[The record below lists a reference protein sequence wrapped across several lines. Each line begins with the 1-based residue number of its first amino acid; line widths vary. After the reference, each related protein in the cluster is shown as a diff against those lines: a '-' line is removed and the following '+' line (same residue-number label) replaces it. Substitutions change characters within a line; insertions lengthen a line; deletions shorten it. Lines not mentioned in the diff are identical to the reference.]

1 MKTFFSNWRSDA
13 PASLVVFLVALP
25 LCLGV
30 SLASTSVLET
40 PNLFAGIIAGVVGGI
55 VVGLFSGSRLGVSG
69 PAAGLIMIVSTSI
82 TTLGTFEAFLMA
94 VVLSGVIQIIAGFL
108 RAGVLGN
115 YFPSAVIKG
124 MLAAIG
130 VTLILKEVPHLVG
143 YDENI
148 MGDQSFFQIDG
159 ENTFSELFVAL
170 NKISPGAVIIGLV
183 SLAILIL
190 FDRPFLK
197 RLAIFRI
204 LPGALFVV
212 ITGVLLNQLFIG
224 FAPSLV
230 QDGVHLV
237 RLPVAT
243 NWSEFA
249 TFFTFPDVSALA
261 NPQVYVV
268 ALTIALVGSLESLLS
283 VEATDKLDP
292 EKHLTPTNQELKAQ
306 GIGNV
311 VAGLLGGLPITQ
323 VIVRSSANINAGG
336 KSKLSTILH
345 GVLLLICAV
354 FIPGILNKIPLATL
368 AAILLLVGYKLSNL
382 GLYRGMYRLGL
393 DQFLPFM
400 ATIIG
405 VLLTD
410 LLKGIAIGIVIS
422 VFYILKRNYKNNFTQ
437 EVSQVDGRPVIRLVL
452 SQEVTFLNKAS
463 ILDSLREIPENT
475 QVIIDGNACESI
487 DYDVL
492 EVIQEFKDHQSKEKN
507 IEVETIN
514 IRPVA
519 VVGGH

>member
-345 GVLLLICAV
+345 GALLLICAV

>member
-292 EKHLTPTNQELKAQ
+292 EKHLTPTNQELTAQ

-345 GVLLLICAV
+345 GALLLICAV